1 MIAEILREDIES
13 VEKDG
18 SIPEALDIIHAHD
31 INEVAITERNKL
43 HYLVREIDL
52 IDQKSTQLSS
62 LQIERENFFVYDD
75 DHIFLGLIKMN
86 TNDLSMIPVVNRE
99 MEYKGAMTK
108 DDVVDYICDSVSHR
122 GEGGVIIIEETFR
135 DYSLSA
141 LANIVE
147 QESGKILNVF
157 ISTVA
162 DNNDKVW
169 ISLKLNTLV
178 LGNIISSLERHGY
191 NVVAQITG
199 EYGDNVI
206 KERYESLMS
215 FLNV

>member
-1 MIAEILREDIES
+1 MIAEILREDIDS

-18 SIPEALDIIHAHD
+18 TTQEALDIIHTHD
-31 INEVAITERNKL
+31 INEVAITDRNKL
-43 HYLVREIDL
+43 FYILREIDL
-52 IDQKSTQLSS
+52 IDQDSTQLSA
-62 LQIERENFFVYDD
+62 LQMEKENHFVYDD

-86 TNDLSMIPVVNRE
+86 NNDLSMIPVVNRD

-108 DDVVDYICDSVSHR
+108 DDVIDYICDSVSHR
-122 GEGGVIIIEETFR
+122 GEGGIIIIEETFR

-147 QESGKILNVF
+147 QESAKILNVF
-157 ISTVA
+157 ISTV
-162 DNNDKVW
+162 DSNSEKVW

-191 NVVAQITG
+191 DVVAQITG